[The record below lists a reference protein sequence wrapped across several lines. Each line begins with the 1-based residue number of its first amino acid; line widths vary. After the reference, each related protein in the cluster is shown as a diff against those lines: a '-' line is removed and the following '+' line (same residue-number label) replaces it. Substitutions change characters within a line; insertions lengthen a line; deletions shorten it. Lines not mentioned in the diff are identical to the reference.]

1 MPPTKGKSMKDTA
14 IIDLYWER
22 NEQAIVETDQKY
34 GKYCHTVAYNV
45 LGNTEDSRECVN
57 DTWLRAWNSMPPKR
71 PAVLRAFLAKI
82 TRNLAFD
89 RYRARGAAKRGGGA
103 MDAVLEELA
112 ECADLSGNWDAEEA
126 YAAKELREAINRFA
140 EQLPEKECDL
150 FVRRYFF
157 AEEISGIAKRYQMTE
172 NNVTVS
178 LSRIRKKLRRY
189 LKEEGF
195 ME

>member
-1 MPPTKGKSMKDTA
+1 MKDTA

>member
-1 MPPTKGKSMKDTA
+1 MEDTA
-14 IIDLYWER
+14 IIDLYWKR
-22 NEQAIVETDQKY
+22 DEQAIVETDLKY

-45 LGNTEDSRECVN
+45 LNDIEDSRECVN

-71 PAVLRAFLAKI
+71 PSVLRAFLAKI

-89 RYRARGAAKRGGGA
+89 RYRARGAAKRGSGT
-103 MDAVLEELA
+103 MEAVLDELA

-126 YAAKELREAINRFA
+126 YLATELKEAINRFA
-140 EQLPEKECDL
+140 EQLPERECDL

-157 AEEISGIAKRYQMTE
+157 AEEISSIARRYQMTE

-178 LSRIRKKLRRY
+178 LSRIRKKLRKY
-189 LKEEGF
+189 LKEGEYI
-195 ME
+195 E